1 MKKRLTKVVLS
12 FALMFAIVLGISFPT
27 FAYSKEVTITS
38 ATDSQGNNVEATFT
52 LDQYVDSGLVQVF
65 WQHEDSIKAQEEII
79 AYYGYDDLASVP
91 YACGLLDLTNS
102 NASEENPVTL
112 TFTMVSDMG
121 EQFTTTEKDC
131 KWLYVFQQLNEDTYK
146 LIPAKCDADNTAT
159 AQFTDAIMS
168 KILIIALDLG
178 WEGIVGDVET
188 IGEIG
193 NVQSATDSQGQN
205 VTVKVEALD
214 PDVEAVAITQ
224 AIDIYGCDTAIAAA
238 DISLEGG
245 TVSESNPI
253 TVTFSI
259 QGVSAG
265 DAISVIHKKADGTW
279 EKLAG
284 TAGDGTVTVTFTSLS
299 PVLFARTTPPAP
311 TPTPAPV
318 PAPVVTPEPQLDEV
332 PKTGEV
338 DTTSIFYVVALLSG
352 AGMVCVY
359 KRKK

>member
-1 MKKRLTKVVLS
+1 MKKRLTKVILS
-12 FALMFAIVLGISFPT
+12 FVLMFAMVLGISIPA

-38 ATDSQGNNVEATFT
+38 ATDSQGNNVEATFV
-52 LDQYVDSGLVQVF
+52 LDQFVDSEFVQVF
-65 WQHEDSIKAQEEII
+65 WNNEDSIKVQNEII
-79 AYYGYDDLASVP
+79 AYYGYEDLASVP
-91 YACGLLDLTNS
+91 HANGSLDLTNT
-102 NASEENPVTL
+102 NASNENPVTL
-112 TFTMVSDMG
+112 TFKMVSEIG
-121 EQFTTTEKDC
+121 EEFPTTEKDC
-131 KWLYVFQQLNEDTYK
+131 KWLYVFQQLNEETYK

-159 AQFTDAIMS
+159 AQFTDAVES
-168 KILIIALDLG
+168 KILIIELDLG
-178 WEGIVGDVET
+178 WEGIVGDIET

-193 NVQSATDSQGQN
+193 SVQSATDSLGQD

-214 PDVEAVAITQ
+214 PDLEAVAITQ
-224 AIDIYGCDTAIAAA
+224 AIDTYGCDTAIAAA
-238 DISLEGG
+238 DISLQSG

-259 QGVSAG
+259 QGVATG
-265 DAISVIHKKADGTW
+265 DTISVIHKKADGTW

-311 TPTPAPV
+311 TPTPTPTT
-318 PAPVVTPEPQLDEV
+318 PVVNPQPQLDEV

-338 DTTSIFYVVALLSG
+338 DTIAILYVVALLSG